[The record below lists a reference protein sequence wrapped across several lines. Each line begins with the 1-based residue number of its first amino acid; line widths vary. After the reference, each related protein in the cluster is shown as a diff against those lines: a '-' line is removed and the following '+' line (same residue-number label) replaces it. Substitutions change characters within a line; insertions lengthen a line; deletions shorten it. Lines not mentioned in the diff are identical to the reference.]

1 MFQSLQELKECIEEQ
16 GKNITIQH
24 KECEYCGSSLI
35 DSCGYEEYFE
45 LEKYAP
51 NKKFCSEY
59 CLENYLIEDIGIQEQ
74 AGM

>member
-1 MFQSLQELKECIEEQ
+1 MFQSLKELKECIEEQ
-16 GKNITIQH
+16 SKNITIQH
-24 KECEYCGSSLI
+24 EECTYCGSSLI

-45 LEKYAP
+45 LQKYAP
-51 NKKFCSEY
+51 DKKFCSEY